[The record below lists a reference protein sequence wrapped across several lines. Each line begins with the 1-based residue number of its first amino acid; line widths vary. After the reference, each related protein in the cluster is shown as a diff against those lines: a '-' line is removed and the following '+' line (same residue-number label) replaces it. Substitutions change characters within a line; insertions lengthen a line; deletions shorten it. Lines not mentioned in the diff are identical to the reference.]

1 MAGSRVLKTEKVTE
15 TVGAEVLG
23 VDVDRLLHD
32 EDLPDAITGALEENG
47 ALLFRGLHVD
57 DRTQVAFCRRLGD
70 LETMSFNDVP
80 EIMVINLD
88 PGASHEEYFLGNVN
102 WHVDGATSQSA
113 PAKTTVLSARKIS
126 AAGGETEFASSYAA
140 YEALSGEEREPF
152 SELRVHCST
161 EAIMRKAFDNP
172 TPEQLARWQRSG
184 GVDHPLVW
192 THASGRRSLLIGS
205 MAEYIVGMALEDG
218 QALIADLLARATTP
232 DRVFSHTWAVGD
244 MVMWDNTGVFHRAM
258 PYDPRSGRSMHR
270 CTVAGTESIA

>member
-1 MAGSRVLKTEKVTE
+1 VAKSGVLKTEKVTE

-23 VDVDRLLHD
+23 VDADRLLND
-32 EDLPDAITGALEENG
+32 EDLPDAITDALEENG

-57 DRTQVAFCRRLGD
+57 DETQIAFCRRLGD
-70 LETMSFNDVP
+70 LETMSFNEIP

-113 PAKTTVLSARKIS
+113 PPKTTVLSARKVS

-140 YEALSGEEREPF
+140 YESLSDEEKESF
-152 SELRVHCST
+152 SKLRVHCST
-161 EAIMRKAFDNP
+161 EAIMRKAIDSP
-172 TPEQLARWQRSG
+172 TPEQLTRWQRSS

-192 THASGRRSLLIGS
+192 AHESGRRSLLIGS
-205 MAEYIVGMALEDG
+205 MADYILEMGLEDG
-218 QALIADLLARATTP
+218 QALITDLLARATTP
-232 DRVFSHTWAVGD
+232 DRVFEHTWTVGD

-258 PYDPRSGRSMHR
+258 PYDPKSGRSMHR